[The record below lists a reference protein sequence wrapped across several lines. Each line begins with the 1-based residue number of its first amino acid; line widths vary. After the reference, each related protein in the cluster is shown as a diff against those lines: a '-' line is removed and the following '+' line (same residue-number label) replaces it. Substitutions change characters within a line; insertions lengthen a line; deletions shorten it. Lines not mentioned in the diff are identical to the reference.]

1 MGFINAIGDYI
12 DKAYDASYNMAV
24 SAKNGLNRVVA
35 NMSTMFDSEIDT
47 QPTIRPVVDMTN
59 VESSAR
65 RINAVFSRQQ
75 AVAVGVGM
83 NNRLSSNYSNGEQA
97 YRESQRMSTVTFT
110 QNNYS
115 PKALS
120 RDEIYR
126 QTNNQLSTIKKELGI
141 L

>member
-1 MGFINAIGDYI
+1 
-12 DKAYDASYNMAV
+12 
-24 SAKNGLNRVVA
+24 
-35 NMSTMFDSEIDT
+35 
-47 QPTIRPVVDMTN
+47 
-59 VESSAR
+59 
-65 RINAVFSRQQ
+65 
-75 AVAVGVGM
+75 M